1 MPPGWTAIVM
11 RAWANRGLG
20 DFWQHC
26 LVAEGALDVAC
37 DRAMNVWDYAPVQLI
52 VEEAGGRC
60 TTFEG
65 AGPSAGSSFVA
76 TNGLLHEGVVALLGV
91 CAVSEPRLTGC

>member
-1 MPPGWTAIVM
+1 M
-11 RAWANRGLG
+11 
-20 DFWQHC
+20 
-26 LVAEGALDVAC
+26 
-37 DRAMNVWDYAPVQLI
+37 VWDYSAVQLL

-65 AGPSAGSSFVA
+65 AAPSPGSSFVA

-91 CAVSEPRLTGC
+91 